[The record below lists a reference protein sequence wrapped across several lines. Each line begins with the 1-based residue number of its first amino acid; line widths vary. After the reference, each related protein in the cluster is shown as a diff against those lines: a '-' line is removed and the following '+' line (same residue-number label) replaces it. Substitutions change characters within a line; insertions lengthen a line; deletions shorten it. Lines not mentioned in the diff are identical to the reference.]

1 MSSITRANENQAGQ
15 LAPTAKA
22 GIKVD
27 VASLGSITASAEL
40 TEDRA
45 HILTATAIEI
55 VGVASASLLP
65 LATLYAARGVLTAT
79 ECLVIIGAQFAL
91 VLMLTVR
98 ASARLQQRRFTGK
111 RGPSAQSRPASH
123 GGPEM

>member
-1 MSSITRANENQAGQ
+1 MTRANNYRAAQRP
-15 LAPTAKA
+15 PTARA
-22 GIKVD
+22 GVKVD

-40 TEDRA
+40 TEDRT

-55 VGVASASLLP
+55 AGVASASLLP

-79 ECLVIIGAQFAL
+79 ECLVIIGVQFAL
-91 VLMLTVR
+91 VFGLTVR
-98 ASARLQQRRFTGK
+98 ASARLHQRRLADK
-111 RGPSAQSRPASH
+111 RGPSAQSRLAGQ